1 MNTKSNSLKRLM
13 ILALSACALGLAGCG
28 EDDDNKSSSSNS
40 GGGGSVG
47 GFLFCVAVVLTS
59 GDDSCATNAVSGSG
73 GSGSSGSSGS
83 TGSGDSTSTS
93 SNNTVHFER
102 AWEYEPNNDLINA
115 NVPLFP
121 TRSNYDDKTG
131 WYLEGK
137 VDDVNDTR
145 DAFALTP
152 RRAFRYRIELC
163 PPGHGSCI
171 PDIGM
176 DPLTI
181 FWRLFDHDGNE
192 ITSSQAASSNR
203 QYVNLEAGLMY
214 YVVVDAGDTMGTR
227 VGYRLYVHEL

>member
-1 MNTKSNSLKRLM
+1 M

-73 GSGSSGSSGS
+73 GSGS
-83 TGSGDSTSTS
+83 
-93 SNNTVHFER
+93 
-102 AWEYEPNNDLINA
+102 
-115 NVPLFP
+115 P